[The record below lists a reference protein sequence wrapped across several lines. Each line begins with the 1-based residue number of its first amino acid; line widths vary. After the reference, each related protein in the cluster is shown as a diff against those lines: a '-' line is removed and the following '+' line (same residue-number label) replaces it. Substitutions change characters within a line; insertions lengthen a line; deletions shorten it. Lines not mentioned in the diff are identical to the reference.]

1 MNELNEMSLIWP
13 ISLYTGLALLFCV
26 NVHIA
31 YLSSAVGVSGRKL
44 KIANLEKSTATGNFA
59 KA

>member
-1 MNELNEMSLIWP
+1 MSLIWP

-26 NVHIA
+26 NVDVA